1 MSDPR
6 KVLPGAKRGDRRV
19 RVGRPLARYF
29 RYEAPGVLSAKLA
42 AEEPT
47 TPLGWALGRIRG
59 VVFGRPLASEADLAE
74 RLPKWK
80 ALPVFSSDALSSVAY
95 GPEAAMYTLLAA
107 GTIAITWLMPITGV
121 ILLVLLL
128 ITLSYRQTI
137 RAYPNGGG
145 SYIVARA
152 NLGELPGLVA
162 AAALLTDY
170 VLTVSVSVSAGVF
183 NLASAFPPLQ
193 PIYVPLIV
201 VAILGVMLVNLR
213 GIRQSGSILA
223 WPTYIFLGSTLLV
236 VAIGLVR
243 VVLGSPPHVTGVTPY
258 PVPLEG
264 LGILLVMRAFANGC
278 SALTGTEAVA
288 NGVPAF
294 KPPESQNARTTMVMM
309 SALLAAMLFGIGYL
323 AVVSGAVPSAQ
334 LESVLSQIGRATVG
348 LSPLYYLLQISTMGV
363 LVIAAETSFADFPRV
378 SALLAKDGYFPSR
391 FAFRGERLAF
401 DSGIVALAIISIG
414 LVIIFGG
421 HVESLIPLYALG
433 VYTAFTLSQTGMV
446 HHWFVDRSPGWRRS
460 ALLNGLGAVAT
471 GVVVIVFA
479 ITKFTEGAWIIIL
492 VVPILVAL
500 MLFVHREYEAASHGM
515 GVRVDAHIPGP
526 DEQRHVVVVAPM
538 FSRAVVQAIR
548 VGEMMS
554 RKVEVVHVTADLAEG
569 ELFRGQVEAH
579 LAGTQVVIVESPYR
593 TLVNPFVRY
602 LETSRAEHA
611 GEVTVVLIP
620 EYVPRHWWDRAL
632 YNQNARRIRQA
643 LVGRQDIVVL
653 DVPYRREERTRPSN
667 RA

>member
-1 MSDPR
+1 
-6 KVLPGAKRGDRRV
+6 
-19 RVGRPLARYF
+19 
-29 RYEAPGVLSAKLA
+29 
-42 AEEPT
+42 
-47 TPLGWALGRIRG
+47 
-59 VVFGRPLASEADLAE
+59 
-74 RLPKWK
+74 
-80 ALPVFSSDALSSVAY
+80 
-95 GPEAAMYTLLAA
+95 
-107 GTIAITWLMPITGV
+107 
-121 ILLVLLL
+121 
-128 ITLSYRQTI
+128 
-137 RAYPNGGG
+137 
-145 SYIVARA
+145 
-152 NLGELPGLVA
+152 
-162 AAALLTDY
+162 
-170 VLTVSVSVSAGVF
+170 
-183 NLASAFPPLQ
+183 
-193 PIYVPLIV
+193 
-201 VAILGVMLVNLR
+201 
-213 GIRQSGSILA
+213 
-223 WPTYIFLGSTLLV
+223 
-236 VAIGLVR
+236 
-243 VVLGSPPHVTGVTPY
+243 
-258 PVPLEG
+258 
-264 LGILLVMRAFANGC
+264 
-278 SALTGTEAVA
+278 
-288 NGVPAF
+288 
-294 KPPESQNARTTMVMM
+294 
-309 SALLAAMLFGIGYL
+309 
-323 AVVSGAVPSAQ
+323 
-334 LESVLSQIGRATVG
+334 
-348 LSPLYYLLQISTMGV
+348 MGV

-632 YNQNARRIRQA
+632 YNQNARRIREA
-643 LVGRQDIVVL
+643 LVGRRDIVVL
-653 DVPYRREERTRPSN
+653 DVPYRREEPS
-667 RA
+667 

>member
-1 MSDPR
+1 MSDPHE
-6 KVLPGAKRGDRRV
+6 VLPGVKPGDHRR

-29 RYEAPGVLSAKLA
+29 RYEAAGVLSAKLA
-42 AEEPT
+42 AEEPD
-47 TPLGWALGRIRG
+47 TPLGRALARVRG
-59 VVFGRPLASEADLAE
+59 VVFGRPLTSEADLAE
-74 RLPKWK
+74 RLPIWK

-107 GTIAITWLMPITGV
+107 GSIAIAWLVPITGV

-152 NLGELPGLVA
+152 NLGQLPGLVA

-193 PIYVPLIV
+193 PLYVPLIV
-201 VAILGVMLVNLR
+201 ASILGVMLVNLR

-243 VVLGSPPHVTGVTPY
+243 VVLGNPPHVTGVTPY

-309 SALLAAMLFGIGYL
+309 SILLGTMLFGIAYL
-323 AVVSGAVPSAQ
+323 AVVSGALPSAQ

-348 LSPLYYLLQISTMGV
+348 LSPLYYVLQVSTMGV
-363 LVIAAETSFADFPRV
+363 LVIAAQTSFADFPRV
-378 SALLAKDGYFPSR
+378 SALLAKDGFFPSQ

-401 DSGIVALAIISIG
+401 NSGIVALAVISIG

-446 HHWFVDRSPGWRRS
+446 HHWFVARGPGWQRS

-479 ITKFTEGAWIIIL
+479 IAKFTEGAWIIIV

-515 GVRVDAHIPGP
+515 TVRVDAHIPGP
-526 DEQRHVVVVAPM
+526 EQRRHVVVAAPS

-548 VGEMMS
+548 VAQMMS
-554 RKVEVVHVTADLAEG
+554 RKVEVVHVTPDLAEG
-569 ELFRGQVEAH
+569 ERFRDQVEAQ
-579 LAGTQVVIVESPYR
+579 LVGTQVVIVESPYR

-611 GEVTVVLIP
+611 DEVTVVLIP
-620 EYVPRHWWDRAL
+620 EYVPRHWWDRVL

-653 DVPYRREERTRPSN
+653 DVPYRREERARPSD